1 MDIRRRM
8 LFKKKA
14 SSGGGESTTGG
25 SYTVNLNSQWQLSTS
40 KANPDSSLYEGVYE
54 SFSNYNVDSGVAT
67 MTITITGYKKF
78 SLYIRS
84 YAETNYDY
92 VMVGQLDKAI
102 TGSTSYSSTDVKA
115 HTRGNQQSGTAIS
128 NYTLVEYDN
137 MTGGTH
143 TIAIVYRKDSS
154 VNNNDDRGYVL
165 ISKVNEGYGTVE
177 PEEPGS
183 GGSSGTINTDD
194 YLTIEALEDGLTASL
209 STNACEYCVDGD
221 GNWKSLAADTATESI
236 NTGHTLSFRGNLT
249 PASSKGIGTFT
260 VNKNFNL
267 KGNCMSMLF
276 GDDGKDNFSLSGKN
290 YAFCKLFYQC
300 EKLKF
305 VSIDF
310 LPATTLASNCYYRM
324 FYDCTSLVN
333 APELPAT
340 TLYYDCYNSM
350 FINCTSLVNAPALPA
365 TTLASDC
372 YYTMFYGCSKL
383 NYIKML
389 ATDISAANC
398 LSSWVLGVSSTGTF
412 VKNPAMTS
420 LPTGVSGIP
429 SGWTVV
435 NDGEEIGGG
444 SSLTFPIYMSLN
456 DATQIDENYY
466 TFEPSDLTQSI
477 LEWVQDLG
485 LDFDAIHT
493 GSEDIMYLTDINEN
507 YKIIIDDCELTLVG
521 TDSIMTDVAFGDVN
535 GKYELSIAKDNSY
548 VEFYKF

>member
-276 GDDGKDNFSLSGKN
+276 GDNAANNYSLGYKTHAFYMMFSYCRTLQS
-290 YAFCKLFYQC
+290 
-300 EKLKF
+300 
-305 VSIDF
+305 VSANL
-310 LPATTLASNCYYRM
+310 LPATTLTYSCYSHM
-324 FYDCTSLVN
+324 FEGCTSLTT

-340 TLYYDCYNSM
+340 TLADSCYYSM
-350 FINCTSLVNAPALPA
+350 FYGTNVLPDCSNIDFTSKTVLASGGLRGLFAGTKVIDDDLFDILPIDSNGKYCLPA
-365 TTLASDC
+365 TTLANSC
-372 YYTMFYGCSKL
+372 YDNMFY
-383 NYIKML
+383 
-389 ATDISAANC
+389 NC
-398 LSSWVLGVSSTGTF
+398 
-412 VKNPAMTS
+412 TS
-420 LPTGVSGIP
+420 LTTAPELPATTLANYCYSNMFQNCTKLI
-429 SGWTVV
+429 TVPK
-435 NDGEEIGGG
+435 
-444 SSLTFPIYMSLN
+444 LP
-456 DATQIDENYY
+456 ATTLAKIR
-466 TFEPSDLTQSI
+466 SI
-477 LEWVQDLG
+477 FKKLG
-485 LDFDAIHT
+485 
-493 GSEDIMYLTDINEN
+493 
-507 YKIIIDDCELTLVG
+507 K
-521 TDSIMTDVAFGDVN
+521 
-535 GKYELSIAKDNSY
+535 
-548 VEFYKF
+548 